1 MTKPCSSCHQHH
13 DPPRGKKCQHK
24 KNNDNSVDSAE
35 TALLSMT
42 QTILDQLG
50 NMDARIAALEQSA
63 QAEASKTDAA
73 TAMSPE
79 VDTVD
84 LTTSKLRAD
93 LSIQQQVS
101 ARLKDLG
108 LATDTDDSDL
118 ETKGA
123 SASAGKTIK
132 SKRSKLKSGREK
144 TVSDYAKLFVEWPH
158 FHVFRGTERKP
169 AKFDELSLQE
179 FMFGCLNIILDGVDE
194 SDFVQQRA
202 MLALLRDICSDAMEF
217 SWENA
222 RNCYAIILQ
231 QMEQGR
237 LTWSDTESLQ
247 QLRRTYAHKSA
258 PASSHAFSKSSNS
271 VSPAKGTCTSGPLYC
286 YKFQEGTCSF
296 SADHST
302 TRGSVRHIC
311 AYCLKAV
318 GAAYNHGEHECQ
330 RKVKHP
336 KNDKVEA

>member
-1 MTKPCSSCHQHH
+1 
-13 DPPRGKKCQHK
+13 
-24 KNNDNSVDSAE
+24 
-35 TALLSMT
+35 MT
-42 QTILDQLG
+42 QTILDKLET
-50 NMDARIAALEQSA
+50 MDARIAALEGTGH
-63 QAEASKTDAA
+63 AEVNKMDAA
-73 TAMSPE
+73 TAMSSE
-79 VDTVD
+79 ADTVG
-84 LTTSKLRAD
+84 LTASKLRAD

-118 ETKGA
+118 EIPGA
-123 SASAGKTIK
+123 SASAGKHK

-169 AKFDELSLQE
+169 AKFDELSPQE

-194 SDFVQQRA
+194 ADIVQQRA

-237 LTWSDTESLQ
+237 ITWSDAESLQ
-247 QLRRTYAHKSA
+247 QLRRTYAHKNA
-258 PASSHAFSKSSNS
+258 PASNNVLSKTNSSS
-271 VSPAKGTCTSGPLYC
+271 AAKGTSGPLYC

-296 SADHST
+296 TSDHVT
-302 TRGSVRHIC
+302 TRSSVRHIC

-330 RKVKHP
+330 RKVKHQ